1 MRTVMCFPGRLVPL
15 LVLVV
20 LSRLAL
26 TATEKAISKAELGK
40 KRIAEAP
47 PRWKL
52 KNTSLP

>member
-1 MRTVMCFPGRLVPL
+1 LVPL